1 MPGKEFTMDFRL
13 GASAGGNFNSTFQQ
27 AQKKISDLQR
37 DIAALNK
44 SQGDITAYQKQQ
56 QAVDATNKKLELL
69 KTQYDNIQKE
79 ISETGQY
86 SSQLENKLAS
96 KRHEIEKTSQKLEQ
110 ETQKLDRMGT
120 ALRQAG
126 VDTNDLTGSS
136 ARLRGEMERLAKEQE
151 RVADEA
157 NEAAQAQVTSI
168 ESVGS
173 ALAAAGIT
181 AGLKKIYD
189 MYSEFVRVAA
199 DFEESMSTVAAL
211 SGASAD
217 QMGLL
222 SDKAKELGATT
233 KFTAKESADAMGFMA
248 MAGWSTE
255 DMLAGMD
262 GVMQLAAASGEDLAL
277 VSDIVTDS
285 MTAFGL
291 TAEDATHY
299 ADVLAATATNA
310 NTNVAVMGET
320 FKYAA
325 PVAGALGYT
334 IEDVSRAV
342 GLMANAGVKGSNAG
356 TALRNVFNGLLT
368 GVTLTGEAFG
378 EMEYTAVKS
387 DGTMKDF
394 GETIDELRGYFEKM
408 TDAERVQNAI
418 ALAGQRGYSGLL
430 AILNATQAD
439 YDKLTES
446 IENADGAAKRM
457 ADTRLD
463 NLNGQVT
470 LMNSALDA
478 VKTTIGE
485 QFTPVLKDAAS
496 GAASLLSEFNG
507 FLKNNPAFIKAGTA
521 AIGTI
526 GGITAAISGFSAAA
540 KIAKTIKT
548 AEIFAPLAA
557 AMPYV
562 AAAGAIAAA
571 VYTVAQ
577 AYDEAIDSAWEL
589 TEASRAYDGV
599 HKEAAESYENT
610 QRATLATVD
619 VADIYIDRLEE
630 IERETGGAVEGNEE
644 YKQILEL
651 LVRTV
656 PELSGLINT
665 ETGEIEGGTEALR
678 ENTDA
683 WRDNA
688 LERAKQEYIAS
699 MQDAYNDVLLENA
712 NNTRE
717 LTGVTTE
724 LNAKQAEYAENL
736 KEINSL
742 PVGDERRGQLEA
754 ENQVLYN
761 EVLHLKE
768 QQAQLEAALK
778 KGDEAVAEAQK
789 NMLEAAEF
797 AEEYYSQYE
806 EKTQAAV
813 DAESEA
819 VGEMDMSAEA
829 GAAIGSTMQGAITET
844 DRKTPQLAAAAIRA
858 GRAWMAAF
866 GSATSG
872 SPTMNMPI
880 PGFAEGTPSAPPG
893 LAVVGEEGP
902 ELVSFRGGE
911 QVVPA
916 DPTDRLLRAMDGGGS
931 PVSVSVTF
939 NVTGADAA
947 TVGQL
952 EQYGETFAERV
963 RAAVAEAMEDS
974 RRRAYA

>member
-1 MPGKEFTMDFRL
+1 M
-13 GASAGGNFNSTFQQ
+13 
-27 AQKKISDLQR
+27 
-37 DIAALNK
+37 
-44 SQGDITAYQKQQ
+44 
-56 QAVDATNKKLELL
+56 
-69 KTQYDNIQKE
+69 
-79 ISETGQY
+79 
-86 SSQLENKLAS
+86 
-96 KRHEIEKTSQKLEQ
+96 
-110 ETQKLDRMGT
+110 
-120 ALRQAG
+120 
-126 VDTNDLTGSS
+126 
-136 ARLRGEMERLAKEQE
+136 
-151 RVADEA
+151 
-157 NEAAQAQVTSI
+157 
-168 ESVGS
+168 
-173 ALAAAGIT
+173 
-181 AGLKKIYD
+181 
-189 MYSEFVRVAA
+189 
-199 DFEESMSTVAAL
+199 L
-211 SGASAD
+211 S
-217 QMGLL
+217 
-222 SDKAKELGATT
+222 
-233 KFTAKESADAMGFMA
+233 
-248 MAGWSTE
+248 
-255 DMLAGMD
+255 GMD
-262 GVMQLAAASGEDLAL
+262 GVLQLAAASGEDLAL

-291 TAEDATHY
+291 TAEETTRY

-325 PVAGALGYT
+325 PVAGALGYS

-356 TALRNVFNGLLT
+356 TALRNVFNGLLS

-470 LMNSALDA
+470 LMNSALEA

-485 QFTPVLKDAAS
+485 QFTPQLKEAAG
-496 GAASLLSEFNG
+496 GAAGLLTEFNN
-507 FLKNNPAFIKAGTA
+507 FLKQNPALIKAGTA

-540 KIAKTIKT
+540 KLAQTIKT

-557 AMPYV
+557 AMPY
-562 AAAGAIAAA
+562 AAAIGAVAAA
-571 VYTVAQ
+571 VYTVAS

-599 HKEAAESYENT
+599 HKEAVATYEST

-665 ETGEIEGGTEALR
+665 ETGEIEGGTAALR

-683 WRDNA
+683 WRENA

-699 MQDAYNDVLLENA
+699 TQDALNDILIENA
-712 NNTRE
+712 YNTRE
-717 LTGVTTE
+717 LTGVTTQ
-724 LNAKQAEYAENL
+724 LNDKQAEYAENL
-736 KEINSL
+736 QKIMTLSA
-742 PVGDERRGQLEA
+742 GDPERDRLEA
-754 ENQVLYN
+754 RNNVLYE

-768 QQAQLEAALK
+768 QQAQLEAAVK

-789 NMLEAAEF
+789 NALEAAEF
-797 AEEYYSQYE
+797 ADEYFSQYE

-813 DAESEA
+813 DAEAQA
-819 VGEMDMSAEA
+819 VGEMDMSPE
-829 GAAIGSTMQGAITET
+829 
-844 DRKTPQLAAAAIRA
+844 AAAATEATLQAAINKSGYMTPELYLAGHKAGTAYMVAFRA
-858 GRAWMAAF
+858 AMGGGGDVA
-866 GSATSG
+866 
-872 SPTMNMPI
+872 PTVGV

-893 LAVVGEEGP
+893 LALVGEEGP

-911 QVVPA
+911 QVIPA

-939 NVTGADAA
+939 NVTGAADAA
-947 TVGQL
+947 DTL

-963 RAAVAEAMEDS
+963 RAAVAEAMEDQ

>member
-1 MPGKEFTMDFRL
+1 
-13 GASAGGNFNSTFQQ
+13 
-27 AQKKISDLQR
+27 
-37 DIAALNK
+37 
-44 SQGDITAYQKQQ
+44 
-56 QAVDATNKKLELL
+56 
-69 KTQYDNIQKE
+69 
-79 ISETGQY
+79 
-86 SSQLENKLAS
+86 
-96 KRHEIEKTSQKLEQ
+96 
-110 ETQKLDRMGT
+110 
-120 ALRQAG
+120 
-126 VDTNDLTGSS
+126 
-136 ARLRGEMERLAKEQE
+136 
-151 RVADEA
+151 
-157 NEAAQAQVTSI
+157 
-168 ESVGS
+168 
-173 ALAAAGIT
+173 
-181 AGLKKIYD
+181 
-189 MYSEFVRVAA
+189 
-199 DFEESMSTVAAL
+199 
-211 SGASAD
+211 
-217 QMGLL
+217 
-222 SDKAKELGATT
+222 
-233 KFTAKESADAMGFMA
+233 
-248 MAGWSTE
+248 
-255 DMLAGMD
+255 MD

-291 TAEDATHY
+291 TAEDTTHY

-325 PVAGALGYT
+325 PVAGALGYS

-356 TALRNVFNGLLT
+356 TALRNVFNGLLS

-470 LMNSALDA
+470 LMNSALEA

-485 QFTPVLKDAAS
+485 QFTPQLKEAAG
-496 GAASLLSEFNG
+496 GAAGLLTEFNN
-507 FLKNNPAFIKAGTA
+507 FLKQNPALIKAGTA
-521 AIGTI
+521 TIGTI

-540 KIAKTIKT
+540 KLAQTIKT

-557 AMPYV
+557 AMPYAV
-562 AAAGAIAAA
+562 AISAVAAA
-571 VYTVAQ
+571 VYTVAS

-589 TEASRAYDGV
+589 TEASRSLDGV
-599 HKEAAESYENT
+599 QREAVTTYEDTVRSSYATAE
-610 QRATLATVD
+610 

-644 YKQILEL
+644 YQRILAL
-651 LVRTV
+651 LVRTM
-656 PELSGLINT
+656 PELSGIINT

-683 WRDNA
+683 WRENMA
-688 LERAKQEYIAS
+688 ERGKQEYIETIMDALAAAQQEQIDNQ
-699 MQDAYNDVLLENA
+699 MQLD
-712 NNTRE
+712 
-717 LTGVTTE
+717 GVTAQ
-724 LNAKQAEYAENL
+724 LNAKQKEYAETL

-742 PVGDERRGQLEA
+742 SVNDERRGQLEA

-761 EVLHLKE
+761 EVIHLKE

-778 KGDEAVAEAQK
+778 KGDAAIAEAQQ
-789 NMLEAAEF
+789 NVDYALEHIDEVS
-797 AEEYYSQYE
+797 ERLGLTTTEM
-806 EKTQAAV
+806 V
-813 DAESEA
+813 DKEAEA

-872 SPTMNMPI
+872 APTMNMPI

-893 LAVVGEEGP
+893 LAIVGEEGP

-911 QVVPA
+911 QVIPA

-939 NVTGADAA
+939 NVTGAGDAA
-947 TVGQL
+947 DTL

>member
-1 MPGKEFTMDFRL
+1 
-13 GASAGGNFNSTFQQ
+13 
-27 AQKKISDLQR
+27 
-37 DIAALNK
+37 
-44 SQGDITAYQKQQ
+44 
-56 QAVDATNKKLELL
+56 
-69 KTQYDNIQKE
+69 
-79 ISETGQY
+79 
-86 SSQLENKLAS
+86 
-96 KRHEIEKTSQKLEQ
+96 
-110 ETQKLDRMGT
+110 
-120 ALRQAG
+120 
-126 VDTNDLTGSS
+126 
-136 ARLRGEMERLAKEQE
+136 
-151 RVADEA
+151 
-157 NEAAQAQVTSI
+157 
-168 ESVGS
+168 
-173 ALAAAGIT
+173 
-181 AGLKKIYD
+181 
-189 MYSEFVRVAA
+189 
-199 DFEESMSTVAAL
+199 
-211 SGASAD
+211 
-217 QMGLL
+217 
-222 SDKAKELGATT
+222 
-233 KFTAKESADAMGFMA
+233 
-248 MAGWSTE
+248 
-255 DMLAGMD
+255 MD

-325 PVAGALGYT
+325 PVAGALGYS

-356 TALRNVFNGLLT
+356 TALRNVFNGLLS

-394 GETIDELRGYFEKM
+394 GETIDELRGYFEQM

-470 LMNSALDA
+470 LMNSALEA

-485 QFTPVLKDAAS
+485 QFTPQLKEAAG
-496 GAASLLSEFNG
+496 GAAGLLTEFNN
-507 FLKNNPAFIKAGTA
+507 FLKQNPALIKAGTA

-540 KIAKTIKT
+540 KLAQTIKT

-557 AMPYV
+557 AMPYAV
-562 AAAGAIAAA
+562 AIGAVAAA
-571 VYTVAQ
+571 VYTVAS

-589 TEASRAYDGV
+589 TEASRSLDGV
-599 HKEAAESYENT
+599 QREAVTTYEDTVRSSYATAE
-610 QRATLATVD
+610 

-644 YKQILEL
+644 YQRILAL

-656 PELSGLINT
+656 PELSGIINT

-683 WRDNA
+683 WRENMA
-688 LERAKQEYIAS
+688 ERGKQEYIETIMDALAAAQQEQIDNQ
-699 MQDAYNDVLLENA
+699 MQLD
-712 NNTRE
+712 
-717 LTGVTTE
+717 GVTAQ
-724 LNAKQAEYAENL
+724 LNAKQKEYAETL

-742 PVGDERRGQLEA
+742 SVNDERRGQLEA

-761 EVLHLKE
+761 EVTHLKE

-778 KGDEAVAEAQK
+778 KGDAALAEAQQ
-789 NMLEAAEF
+789 NVDYALEHIDEVS
-797 AEEYYSQYE
+797 ERLGLTTTEM
-806 EKTQAAV
+806 V
-813 DAESEA
+813 DKEAEA

-872 SPTMNMPI
+872 APTMNMPI

-893 LAVVGEEGP
+893 LAVVGEDGP

-911 QVVPA
+911 QVIPA

-939 NVTGADAA
+939 NVTGAGDAA
-947 TVGQL
+947 DTL

-963 RAAVAEAMEDS
+963 RAAVAEAMEDQ